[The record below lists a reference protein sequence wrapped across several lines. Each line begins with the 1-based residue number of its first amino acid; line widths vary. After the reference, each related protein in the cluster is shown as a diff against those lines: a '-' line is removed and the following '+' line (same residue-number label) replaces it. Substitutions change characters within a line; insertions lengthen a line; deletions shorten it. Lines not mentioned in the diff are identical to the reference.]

1 MSGHINSQSYPQV
14 SVVVATR
21 DRPDFLARS
30 LQAIYDQV
38 YDGNIECIVV
48 FDQSEPV
55 APIVTPRANRTMRL
69 TKNSRVPGL
78 PGARN
83 TGAEAASGCLLAFCD
98 DDDEWLPDKLR
109 VQVEALS
116 CNPHAVVVSC
126 GIGICR
132 AGKVTPRIPPS
143 DVASLS
149 DLIRSR
155 RLDIHPSTVMV
166 SRERFLSEIG
176 PIDESIPGGFAE
188 DYEWL
193 LRAARLGDIVTVRRE
208 LVRVHW
214 HAQSWFHGR
223 WGDISAAL
231 EYLLKKY
238 PEFAED
244 RRGQA
249 RIFGQ
254 IAIAKAAAGH
264 HSEAARWAMLTLRR
278 NPAQPRA
285 YLALLQVA
293 RLANANRLQRI
304 ANAFGRG
311 L

>member
-1 MSGHINSQSYPQV
+1 
-14 SVVVATR
+14 
-21 DRPDFLARS
+21 LARS

-69 TKNSRVPGL
+69 TENSRVPGL

-116 CNPHAVVVSC
+116 RNPKAVVVS
-126 GIGICR
+126 CR
-132 AGKVTPRIPPS
+132 AGKVTRRMPSS

-149 DLIRSR
+149 ELIRSR
-155 RLDIHPSTVMV
+155 RVDIHPSTVMV

-176 PIDESIPGGFAE
+176 PIDESLPGGYAE

-208 LVRVHW
+208 LVWVHW
-214 HAQSWFHGR
+214 HPQSWFHGR

-231 EYLLKKY
+231 EYLLTKY

-254 IAIAKAAAGH
+254 IAIAKAAADH
-264 HSEAARWAMLTLRR
+264 RSEAAWWAMRTLRN

-285 YLALLQVA
+285 YLALLLIA
-293 RLANANRLQRI
+293 RLANASQLQRI
-304 ANAFGRG
+304 ANAYGRG